1 VTRSPRI
8 VSHAHA
14 RALACVIDDFGLK
27 CSDVSCPQRHLR
39 LMKRKLQ
46 DFFMRISFHSPPH
59 ALSLFLTTTHPR
71 KRKKFAHEKKLNL
84 QGNLPTVEGQEEVR
98 RFIVFFHPIFSIFLP
113 FHFSRSEVFLVEKRR
128 RTREE
133 KRRTRLCECRKT
145 SE

>member
-1 VTRSPRI
+1 MLRRKLSTAASSADETQTSRFLYANFIP
-8 VSHAHA
+8 
-14 RALACVIDDFGLK
+14 FTP
-27 CSDVSCPQRHLR
+27 SCPLA
-39 LMKRKLQ
+39 L
-46 DFFMRISFHSPPH
+46 PH
-59 ALSLFLTTTHPR
+59 HYTP
-71 KRKKFAHEKKLNL
+71 KKEKKKFAHEKKLNL